1 VTSRT
6 QLRRRLL
13 AAALPGAVAA
23 ALVTIPATP
32 AQAAPSTTIVI
43 NEVYGGGGNS
53 GATYTNDFIE
63 LKNIGSTDVDV
74 STWSV
79 QYASGGATGTNY
91 QVTKLTG
98 HIPAGE
104 TYLVEEA
111 AGTGG
116 TTPLPAPDVKAP
128 AGGGIAMSGTAGK
141 VALVSSQTALS
152 CTIPNCDTAP
162 GVVDYVGYGS
172 AVDSETAPT
181 PAPSNTM
188 PVSRTGGDT
197 DNNSTDFTT
206 GAPSPDSCGAVCVT
220 EEPPPPPT
228 GECGD
233 PATFIHQIQGSGAAF
248 DPAFGGTRIIEG
260 VATAVML
267 GGVFVQEEAADVDT
281 DPQTSEGIFV
291 FLSGQ
296 TPPQEGSLVRVLG
309 TVAEFGGKT
318 QLTDVTVKS
327 CAAVPTPIVPTPV
340 TFPVASTTDLE
351 RFEGMQVELTQEMV
365 ISEYFNYARFGE
377 VVVGL
382 PLVGQDRLF
391 TPTAVVEP
399 GDAARA
405 LAAEYARRIITID
418 DVSTAQNP
426 SAIPHPGNGEPFSL
440 TNRFRG
446 GDAITG
452 IQGILDD
459 SFNRYRIQPTVY
471 GTYTAK
477 NARPAD
483 APAVGGQIQ
492 VASFNVLNY
501 FLTLDQGTNKCGPAL
516 NQDCRGAD
524 DAAERTRQRDK
535 ILAALTKLDA
545 DVVGLMEME
554 NSPGVEPAEDLVAGL
569 NERLG
574 AGTYTYV
581 DTGVVGTDAIRVG
594 MLYKPGTVTPVGTF
608 DILNSADDPRFDD
621 TKSRPMLT
629 QTFDEVSSGERF
641 TVSVNHLKSK
651 GSACTGD
658 ADTGDG
664 QGNCNET
671 RTQAAEAIVDHLAE
685 DPTSSG
691 DPDHLIIG
699 DLNSYDHEDPIDA
712 LVAGGFTDM
721 VKQFN
726 GEYAYSYVFDGMA
739 GYLDHALASTTLVG
753 QVSGAAEWH
762 INADEPS
769 ILDYDMSFKPPAVDA
784 LYAPDPYR
792 ASDHDAVL
800 VGLNL
805 QSPDEVAL
813 SAAAVPSSIVFGQT
827 ATVQGTLTKADDGA
841 PVSGA
846 TVTLESRVPGAVDWT
861 PTASTATTGTDG
873 GYSFTVSPSRNLD
886 YRVVYDGDTANK
898 PSQSGPVHVD
908 VATRVTI
915 TASDT
920 TTRKGDTVTF
930 FGVVAPNHAGQS
942 VLLQRQV
949 NGAWTT
955 VSTTT
960 LDADSSYVLRYTF
973 GSKEKKNSSAFR
985 VVKPADGDHVTGT
998 SASVTVTVR

>member
-1 VTSRT
+1 MTLRT
-6 QLRRRLL
+6 QLRRRLF

-32 AQAAPSTTIVI
+32 AQAISDTIVV
-43 NEVYGGGGNS
+43 NEVYGGGGNT

-79 QYASGGATGTNY
+79 QYASGGATGTSY

-188 PVSRTGGDT
+188 SVSRTGGDT

-267 GGVFVQEEAADVDT
+267 GGVFVQEEATDVDA

-296 TPPQEGSLVRVLG
+296 TAPAEGSLVRVLG

-365 ISEYFNYARFGE
+365 ISEYFNYTRFGE
-377 VVVGL
+377 IVVGL
-382 PLVGQDRLF
+382 PLAGQDRLY
-391 TPTAVVEP
+391 TPTTVVEP
-399 GDAARA
+399 GDEARA
-405 LAAEYARRIITID
+405 LAAENARRIITID
-418 DVSTAQNP
+418 DVSTVQNP
-426 SAIPHPGNGEPFSL
+426 SVIPHPGNGEPFSL

-446 GDAITG
+446 GDTITG

-459 SFNRYRIQPTVY
+459 SFSRYRIQPTVY
-471 GTYTAK
+471 GDYQAK
-477 NARPAD
+477 NPRPAD
-483 APAVGGQIQ
+483 APVVGGELQ
-492 VASFNVLNY
+492 VASANVLNY
-501 FLTLDQGTNKCGPAL
+501 FLTLDQGTNKCGPSL
-516 NQDCRGAD
+516 NQDCRGAN
-524 DAAERTRQRDK
+524 DAEERTRQRDK
-535 ILAALTKLDA
+535 ILAALAELDA

-554 NSPGVEPAEDLVAGL
+554 NSPGVEPAADLVRGL

-574 AGTYTYV
+574 AGTYEYV
-581 DTGVVGTDAIRVG
+581 DTGVIGTDAIRVG
-594 MLYKPGTVTPVGTF
+594 MLYKPDAVTPIGDF
-608 DILNSADDPRFDD
+608 DILSSADDPRFDD

-629 QTFDEVSSGERF
+629 QTFDEIASGERF

-651 GSACTGD
+651 GSACAGD
-658 ADTGDG
+658 PDTGDG
-664 QGNCNET
+664 QANCNQT
-671 RTQAAEAIVDHLAE
+671 RTRAAQAIVDHLAE
-685 DPTSSG
+685 DPTNSG
-691 DPDHLIIG
+691 DPDKLIIG

-721 VKQFN
+721 VKQFG
-726 GEYAYSYVFDGMA
+726 GEYAYSYVFDGQA
-739 GYLDHALASTTLVG
+739 GYLDHALASPSLTE
-753 QVSGAAEWH
+753 QVTGAREWH

-769 ILDYDMSFKPPAVDA
+769 ILDYDTSFKPPAVDA

-805 QSPDEVAL
+805 ESLDDVAL
-813 SAAAVPSSIVFGQT
+813 SAAVNPSSIVFGGT
-827 ATVQGTLTKADDGA
+827 ATVQGTLTKADDGS
-841 PVSGA
+841 PVSAA
-846 TVTLESRVPGAVDWT
+846 TVALQSRVPGAADWT
-861 PTASTATTGTDG
+861 TTDSTVTTGTDG
-873 GYSFTVSPSRNLD
+873 SYRFTASPARNLD
-886 YRVVYDGDTANK
+886 YRVVFDGDSANK
-898 PSQSGPVHVD
+898 PAESVPVHVD
-908 VATRVTI
+908 VATRI
-915 TASDT
+915 SIIASDT
-920 TTRKGDTVTF
+920 SVRKRDTVTF

-942 VLLQRQV
+942 VQLQRQV
-949 NGAWTT
+949 DGAWAT
-955 VSTTT
+955 VSTTP
-960 LDADSSYVLRYTF
+960 LDADSSYAFRYTF
-973 GSKEKKNSSAFR
+973 GSKEKNNSSAFR
-985 VVKPADGDHVTGT
+985 VVKPADADHVTGT
-998 SASVTVTVR
+998 SASVTVTVK